1 MFLKLNVII
10 IIKELIII
18 LKRKSENVV
27 NGTFNEMSVTEPNNE
42 PRIILYIFVFLFKII
57 DDDNR
62 IIKSN
67 IKLKKNNISR
77 YTFILI
83 TI

>member
-27 NGTFNEMSVTEPNNE
+27 NDIFNEISVTEPNNE